1 MQSLK
6 GRLKMTVSVSKM
18 TKKKKY
24 VGCNP
29 YPNTC
34 LPVLFPFFSY
44 IPLIFIFDI
53 NLATLGRN
61 SKVTT

>member
-6 GRLKMTVSVSKM
+6 GRLKMTVSISKM

-24 VGCNP
+24 VGCYP
-29 YPNTC
+29 YPSTC